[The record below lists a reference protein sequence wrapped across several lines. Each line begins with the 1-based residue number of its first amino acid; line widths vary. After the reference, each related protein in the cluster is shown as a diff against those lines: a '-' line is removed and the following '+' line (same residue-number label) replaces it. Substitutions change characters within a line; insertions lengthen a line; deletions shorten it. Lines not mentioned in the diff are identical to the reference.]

1 MPKNM
6 PNSRMITHI
15 KISGEDHEREDVH
28 FTCHMI
34 NWLGINLVI

>member
-6 PNSRMITHI
+6 PNYVMTTHG

-28 FTCHMI
+28 STCHMI
-34 NWLGINLVI
+34 NWLGINLVL